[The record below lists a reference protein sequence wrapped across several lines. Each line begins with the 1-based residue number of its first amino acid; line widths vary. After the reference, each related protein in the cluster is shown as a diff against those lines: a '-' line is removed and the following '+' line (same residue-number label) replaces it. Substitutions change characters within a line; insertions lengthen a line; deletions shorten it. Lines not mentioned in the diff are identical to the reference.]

1 SRSSAASIP
10 LAISAQEKF
19 GVQSTIA
26 NISASFGSSMGQNG
40 CAGIYPAIMVA
51 MIAPTIGIDPL
62 SLHFLAAMLP
72 AIALGSIGVAGVGGG
87 GTFAALIV
95 LSTLN
100 FPVALVGIFIAIEP
114 IVDMARTALNVN
126 GSMMS
131 GVLANRILNNHTA
144 DDMPAVIDRP

>member
-1 SRSSAASIP
+1 
-10 LAISAQEKF
+10 
-19 GVQSTIA
+19 
-26 NISASFGSSMGQNG
+26 
-40 CAGIYPAIMVA
+40 MVA
-51 MIAPTIGIDPL
+51 MIAPTMGIDPF
-62 SLHFLAAMLP
+62 SLQFLATLLP

-131 GVLANRILNNHTA
+131 GVISARLLKDRETKEQQSVTLN
-144 DDMPAVIDRP
+144 

>member
-1 SRSSAASIP
+1 
-10 LAISAQEKF
+10 
-19 GVQSTIA
+19 
-26 NISASFGSSMGQNG
+26 M
-40 CAGIYPAIMVA
+40 
-51 MIAPTIGIDPL
+51 
-62 SLHFLAAMLP
+62 
-72 AIALGSIGVAGVGGG
+72 GGG

-131 GVLANRILNNHTA
+131 GVIASRILTKDETA
-144 DDMPAVIDRP
+144 QETEASLN